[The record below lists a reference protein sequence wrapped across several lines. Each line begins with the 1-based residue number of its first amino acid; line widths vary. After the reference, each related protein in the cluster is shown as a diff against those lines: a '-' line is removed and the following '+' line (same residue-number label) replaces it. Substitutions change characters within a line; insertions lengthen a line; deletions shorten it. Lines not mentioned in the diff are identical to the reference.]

1 MGRINVAVI
10 GLGNCAS
17 SLIQGIHKYGEVD
30 ENSAQVPGVMHN
42 VLGGYTI
49 GDVNVVAAFDVD
61 KEKVGVDINEAI
73 FAKTNNA
80 LTFHDVP
87 NAGIKVDRG
96 MTHDGIGQYLE
107 DVVEKAPGSTA
118 DIVGITARPRSG
130 RGD

>member
-10 GLGNCAS
+10 GLGNCSS

-30 ENSAQVPGVMHN
+30 DNSLAIPGVMHN

-49 GDVNVVAAFDVD
+49 GDVNVVAAFDID

-80 LTFHDVP
+80 LQFHDVP
-87 NAGIKVDRG
+87 RAGITVDRG

-107 DVVEKAPGSTA
+107 DVIEKAR
-118 DIVGITARPRSG
+118 ARLRTSWG
-130 RGD
+130 FCATVKWML